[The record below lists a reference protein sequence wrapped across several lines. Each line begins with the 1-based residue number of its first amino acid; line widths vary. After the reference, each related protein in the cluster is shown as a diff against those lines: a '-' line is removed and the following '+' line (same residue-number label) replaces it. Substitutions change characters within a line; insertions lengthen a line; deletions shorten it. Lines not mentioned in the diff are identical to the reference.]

1 MLISSEDY
9 HIFIFSPKRPV
20 MSSGRKSDPTARM
33 GNIIKAIVRIIVR
46 TLVETVHR
54 LVINIF
60 ETLFGFLNW
69 PEKKI
74 RIRIFILQD
83 LQANPVVSPA
93 ELDAGI
99 EYAKRSFKKNF
110 NVRLLPH
117 NDKGKFADVLQ
128 KKPSHEV
135 LYTKGSIGAL
145 AEEFKTAGSF
155 FASNLSGL
163 FYPVTAFVVLD
174 IDHASGCSL
183 GPLTD
188 YVTLDP
194 VGAKNA
200 STLAHE
206 IAHACGLWH
215 HHAKS
220 NLLWRTFRRGDEIK
234 WWQKNLFRSS
244 RHVTY
249 W

>member
-1 MLISSEDY
+1 
-9 HIFIFSPKRPV
+9 
-20 MSSGRKSDPTARM
+20 MSLGSKGNTTAKAW
-33 GNIIKAIVRIIVR
+33 NVIKAIIRVTVR
-46 TLVETVHR
+46 TLFETIHR
-54 LVINIF
+54 LVINIVD
-60 ETLFGFLNW
+60 TLFGFSNW
-69 PEKKI
+69 PEKKL
-74 RIRIFILQD
+74 RVKIFIMQD
-83 LQANPVVSPA
+83 PQADPVVSPTD
-93 ELDAGI
+93 LDAAV

-110 NVRLLPH
+110 NIRLLPH
-117 NDKGKFADVLQ
+117 KSMQPFAEVLQ
-128 KKPSHEV
+128 KKPPHEV
-135 LYTKGSIGAL
+135 LYTKGGIGAL
-145 AEEFKTAGSF
+145 SEEFKTPGSF

-194 VGAKNA
+194 VGARNA

-215 HHAKS
+215 QQEKS
-220 NLLWRTFRRGDEIK
+220 NLMWRTFSREDEIK
-234 WWQKNLFRSS
+234 WWQKNIFRSS

>member
-1 MLISSEDY
+1 MD
-9 HIFIFSPKRPV
+9 KTWN
-20 MSSGRKSDPTARM
+20 G
-33 GNIIKAIVRIIVR
+33 IKAAIRITIRV
-46 TLVETVHR
+46 LIEALHR
-54 LVINIF
+54 VVINIF
-60 ETLFGFLNW
+60 DTLFGFLNW
-69 PEKKI
+69 PEKKL
-74 RIRIFILQD
+74 RIKIFILQSPSPD
-83 LQANPVVSPA
+83 LAVSPGD
-93 ELDAGI
+93 LDAAI

-110 NVRLLPH
+110 NTRLLPA
-117 NDKGKFADVLQ
+117 KTGQPFVEVLQ
-128 KKPSHEV
+128 KKAPYEV

-145 AEEFKTAGSF
+145 TEDFTVTGSF
-155 FASNLSGL
+155 FASNLSGS

-174 IDHASGCSL
+174 IDHAAGCSL

-194 VGAKNA
+194 DGAKNA

-215 HHAKS
+215 IRSKS
-220 NLLWRTFRRGDEIK
+220 NLLWRTFSRGEEVK
-234 WWQKNLFRSS
+234 WWQKNIFRSS

>member
-1 MLISSEDY
+1 ME
-9 HIFIFSPKRPV
+9 KTWN
-20 MSSGRKSDPTARM
+20 G
-33 GNIIKAIVRIIVR
+33 IKGVTRVAVRIIV
-46 TLVETVHR
+46 ESFHR
-54 LVINIF
+54 VVINIF
-60 ETLFGFLNW
+60 DTLFGFLNW
-69 PEKKI
+69 PEKKL
-74 RIRIFILQD
+74 RVRIFILQD
-83 LQANPVVSPA
+83 PQADPVVSTA
-93 ELDAGI
+93 ALDTAI

-110 NVRLLPH
+110 NTRLLPH
-117 NDKGKFADVLQ
+117 RSTQQFAEVLQ
-128 KKPSHEV
+128 KKAPDEA
-135 LYTKGSIGAL
+135 LYTKGSTGAL
-145 AEEFKTAGSF
+145 IEEFTITGNF
-155 FASNLSGL
+155 FAANLSGL

-194 VGAKNA
+194 EGAKNV

-215 HHAKS
+215 LKS
-220 NLLWRTFRRGDEIK
+220 EANLLWRTSARGDEVK
-234 WWQKNLFRSS
+234 WWQKNIFRGS

>member
-1 MLISSEDY
+1 
-9 HIFIFSPKRPV
+9 
-20 MSSGRKSDPTARM
+20 M
-33 GNIIKAIVRIIVR
+33 GKIWNGIKGCTRIIIRIV
-46 TLVETVHR
+46 TETVHR

-60 ETLFGFLNW
+60 DTVFGFLNW
-69 PEKKI
+69 PEKNI
-74 RIRIFILQD
+74 RVKVFILQD
-83 LQANPVVSPA
+83 PQTDPIVSSA
-93 ELDAGI
+93 DLDTAI

-110 NVRLLPH
+110 NTRLLPSRS
-117 NDKGKFADVLQ
+117 GEQFVEVLQ
-128 KKPSHEV
+128 KKVPYEV

-145 AEEFKTAGSF
+145 GEEFTITGSF
-155 FASNLSGL
+155 FASNLTGS

-188 YVTLDP
+188 YVTMDP
-194 VGAKNA
+194 DGSKNG

-215 HHAKS
+215 LQSKS
-220 NLLWRTFRRGDEIK
+220 NLLWRTISRGDEIK
-234 WWQKNLFRSS
+234 WWQKNIFRGS

>member
-1 MLISSEDY
+1 MKKIWD
-9 HIFIFSPKRPV
+9 
-20 MSSGRKSDPTARM
+20 G
-33 GNIIKAIVRIIVR
+33 IKASTRVTVRIIA
-46 TLVETVHR
+46 EIVHR

-60 ETLFGFLNW
+60 DTFFGFLNW
-69 PEKKI
+69 PEKKL
-74 RIRIFILQD
+74 RVKIFILQD
-83 LQANPVVSPA
+83 PQANPVVSPDDLVNA
-93 ELDAGI
+93 I
-99 EYAKRSFKKNF
+99 RYAKSSFKKNF
-110 NVRLLPH
+110 NTRLLPY
-117 NDKGKFADVLQ
+117 KSGQQFVEVLQ
-128 KKPSHEV
+128 KKAPYDV

-145 AEEFKTAGSF
+145 AEEFAITGSF
-155 FASNLSGL
+155 FASNLSGS

-174 IDHASGCSL
+174 IDHAAGCSL

-194 VGAKNA
+194 TGAKNA

-215 HHAKS
+215 QSSKS
-220 NLLWRTFRRGDEIK
+220 NLLWRTFSRDDQVK
-234 WWQKNLFRSS
+234 WWQKNVFRSS

>member
-1 MLISSEDY
+1 MEKIWNGIKGIARIS
-9 HIFIFSPKRPV
+9 
-20 MSSGRKSDPTARM
+20 
-33 GNIIKAIVRIIVR
+33 VRIIA
-46 TLVETVHR
+46 ETIHR
-54 LVINIF
+54 LLINVF
-60 ETLFGFLNW
+60 DTLLGFLNW
-69 PEKKI
+69 PEKKL
-74 RIRIFILQD
+74 RIKIYILQD
-83 LQANPVVSPA
+83 PQVDPVISPGG
-93 ELDAGI
+93 LDTAI

-110 NVRLLPH
+110 NTRLLPY
-117 NDKGKFADVLQ
+117 KSSQQFTEVLQ
-128 KKPSHEV
+128 KNVPYEV
-135 LYTKGSIGAL
+135 LYTKGGIGAL
-145 AEEFKTAGSF
+145 AEEFSVTGSF
-155 FASNLSGL
+155 FASNLSSL

-194 VGAKNA
+194 GGARNA

-215 HHAKS
+215 LRSKS
-220 NLLWRTFRRGDEIK
+220 NLLWRTSSRGDKVK
-234 WWQKNLFRSS
+234 WWQKNIFRSS

>member
-1 MLISSEDY
+1 MEKIWNG
-9 HIFIFSPKRPV
+9 IKGV
-20 MSSGRKSDPTARM
+20 ARVT
-33 GNIIKAIVRIIVR
+33 IRIIIEVF
-46 TLVETVHR
+46 HR
-54 LVINIF
+54 VVINIF
-60 ETLFGFLNW
+60 DTLFGFIGW
-69 PEKKI
+69 PEKKL
-74 RIRIFILQD
+74 RVKIFILQD
-83 LQANPVVSPA
+83 PQTNSVISPA
-93 ELDAGI
+93 ELDTAV
-99 EYAKRSFKKNF
+99 EYTKRSFKKNF
-110 NVRLLPH
+110 NTRLLPCK
-117 NDKGKFADVLQ
+117 NKQPFAEVLQ
-128 KKPSHEV
+128 KKPPHEV

-145 AEEFKTAGSF
+145 EEEFKIAGKF

-183 GPLTD
+183 GPLSD

-215 HHAKS
+215 QRAKA
-220 NLLWRTFRRGDEIK
+220 NLLWRTFSRGDEVK
-234 WWQKNLFRSS
+234 WWQKNIFRGS

>member
-1 MLISSEDY
+1 MERI
-9 HIFIFSPKRPV
+9 RN
-20 MSSGRKSDPTARM
+20 G
-33 GNIIKAIVRIIVR
+33 IKASIRIITRVIA
-46 TLVETVHR
+46 ETVHR

-60 ETLFGFLNW
+60 DTLFGFLNW
-69 PEKKI
+69 PEKKLRVKI
-74 RIRIFILQD
+74 YILQGP
-83 LQANPVVSPA
+83 QANPVFSPVD
-93 ELDAGI
+93 LDTAI

-110 NVRLLPH
+110 NTRLLPH
-117 NDKGKFADVLQ
+117 KNNQPFTEVLQ
-128 KKPSHEV
+128 KKAPYEA
-135 LYTKGSIGAL
+135 LYTKGGISAL
-145 AEEFKTAGSF
+145 VEEFKVAGSF
-155 FASNLSGL
+155 FASNLTGL

-194 VGAKNA
+194 GGAKNP

-215 HHAKS
+215 IRSKS
-220 NLLWRTFRRGDEIK
+220 NLLWRTFSRGDEVT
-234 WWQKNLFRSS
+234 WWQQNIFRSS

>member
-1 MLISSEDY
+1 MEKIWN
-9 HIFIFSPKRPV
+9 
-20 MSSGRKSDPTARM
+20 G
-33 GNIIKAIVRIIVR
+33 IKAITRITTRII
-46 TLVETVHR
+46 VETVHR

-60 ETLFGFLNW
+60 DTVVGFLNW

-74 RIRIFILQD
+74 RVRIFILHGP
-83 LQANPVVSPA
+83 QANPVVSPSD
-93 ELDAGI
+93 LDTAI

-110 NVRLLPH
+110 NARLLPYK
-117 NDKGKFADVLQ
+117 NEQSFAVVLQ
-128 KKPSHEV
+128 KKAPNEV

-145 AEEFKTAGSF
+145 AEEFKIAGSF
-155 FASNLSGL
+155 FASNLSGS
-163 FYPVTAFVVLD
+163 FFPITAFVVLD

-188 YVTLDP
+188 YVILDP
-194 VGAKNA
+194 DGAKNA

-215 HHAKS
+215 LRSKS
-220 NLLWRTFRRGDEIK
+220 NLLWPTFSRGDK
-234 WWQKNLFRSS
+234 VKGWQKNIFRSS

>member
-1 MLISSEDY
+1 MSLR
-9 HIFIFSPKRPV
+9 PKIYTTA
-20 MSSGRKSDPTARM
+20 KSW
-33 GNIIKAIVRIIVR
+33 NIVRAIARVTIR
-46 TLVETVHR
+46 SFVETIYR

-60 ETLFGFLNW
+60 DSLFGFLNW
-69 PEKKI
+69 PEKKL
-74 RIRIFILQD
+74 RIKVFILRDTQD
-83 LQANPVVSPA
+83 NPVVSPA
-93 ELDAGI
+93 DLDVAV

-110 NVRLLPH
+110 NTRLLPH
-117 NDKGKFADVLQ
+117 KNQQTFAEVLQ
-128 KKPSHEV
+128 MNPPYEA

-145 AEEFKTAGSF
+145 REEFKIAGSF
-155 FASNLSGL
+155 FASNLSGV
-163 FYPVTAFVVLD
+163 FYPVTAFIVLD

-183 GPLTD
+183 GPITD

-194 VGAKNA
+194 DGAKNT

-215 HHAKS
+215 QRDRS
-220 NLLWRTFRRGDEIK
+220 NLMWRTFGRGDEVK
-234 WWQKNLFRSS
+234 WWQKNIFRSS

>member
-1 MLISSEDY
+1 MEKIWNGIKGSIRITMRLI
-9 HIFIFSPKRPV
+9 
-20 MSSGRKSDPTARM
+20 
-33 GNIIKAIVRIIVR
+33 
-46 TLVETVHR
+46 VETVHR

-60 ETLFGFLNW
+60 DALFGFLNW
-69 PEKKI
+69 PEKKL
-74 RIRIFILQD
+74 RVKIFILQD
-83 LQANPVVSPA
+83 PQADPVVSITD
-93 ELDAGI
+93 LDTAI

-110 NVRLLPH
+110 NTRLLP
-117 NDKGKFADVLQ
+117 NKDNQPFAEVLQ
-128 KKPSHEV
+128 MKPPHEV
-135 LYTKGSIGAL
+135 LYTKGSVGAL
-145 AEEFKTAGSF
+145 AEEFKITGSF

-163 FYPVTAFVVLD
+163 FCPVTAFVVLD

-194 VGAKNA
+194 DGAKNA

-215 HHAKS
+215 LPSKS
-220 NLLWRTFRRGDEIK
+220 NLLWRTFSRGDEVK
-234 WWQKNLFRSS
+234 WWQKNIFRSS

>member
-1 MLISSEDY
+1 
-9 HIFIFSPKRPV
+9 
-20 MSSGRKSDPTARM
+20 MSLRSKGNTTAKTWKV
-33 GNIIKAIVRIIVR
+33 IEAITRVTVR
-46 TLVETVHR
+46 TLVEAIHR
-54 LVINIF
+54 LVINIVD
-60 ETLFGFLNW
+60 TLFGFLNW
-69 PEKKI
+69 PEKKL
-74 RIRIFILQD
+74 RIKIFILQD
-83 LQANPVVSPA
+83 PQADPVVSPTD
-93 ELDAGI
+93 LDAAV

-110 NVRLLPH
+110 NTTLLP
-117 NDKGKFADVLQ
+117 DKNKQTFAEVLQ
-128 KKPSHEV
+128 KKVPHEV
-135 LYTKGSIGAL
+135 LYTKGGKGAL
-145 AEEFKTAGSF
+145 TEEFKTAGSF

-194 VGAKNA
+194 VGARNA

-206 IAHACGLWH
+206 IAHTCGLWH
-215 HHAKS
+215 QEAKS
-220 NLLWRTFRRGDEIK
+220 NLMWRTFSRGEEVT

>member
-1 MLISSEDY
+1 MRKIWNGIKGSTRISL
-9 HIFIFSPKRPV
+9 
-20 MSSGRKSDPTARM
+20 
-33 GNIIKAIVRIIVR
+33 RIII
-46 TLVETVHR
+46 ETVHR
-54 LVINIF
+54 LSINVF
-60 ETLFGFLNW
+60 DTLFGFLNW
-69 PEKKI
+69 PEKKL
-74 RIRIFILQD
+74 RINIVILQD
-83 LQANPVVSPA
+83 HQANPVVSPA
-93 ELDAGI
+93 DLDTAI
-99 EYAKRSFKKNF
+99 EYTKRSFKKNF
-110 NVRLLPH
+110 NTRLLPH
-117 NDKGKFADVLQ
+117 KSGQPFAEVLQ
-128 KKPSHEV
+128 KKTPYEV

-145 AEEFKTAGSF
+145 WEEFTITGSF
-155 FASNLSGL
+155 FASNLCGS

-194 VGAKNA
+194 NGAKNA

-215 HHAKS
+215 LASKS
-220 NLLWRTFRRGDEIK
+220 NILWRTSGRGDEVK
-234 WWQKNLFRSS
+234 WWQKNIFRSS

>member
-1 MLISSEDY
+1 MEKI
-9 HIFIFSPKRPV
+9 RN
-20 MSSGRKSDPTARM
+20 G
-33 GNIIKAIVRIIVR
+33 IKASIRIITR
-46 TLVETVHR
+46 AIAETVHR

-60 ETLFGFLNW
+60 DTLFGYLNW
-69 PEKKI
+69 PEKKL
-74 RIRIFILQD
+74 RIKIYILQD
-83 LQANPVVSPA
+83 PQANPVLSPVD
-93 ELDAGI
+93 LDTAI

-110 NVRLLPH
+110 NTRLLPH
-117 NDKGKFADVLQ
+117 KNKQPFTEVLQ
-128 KKPSHEV
+128 KKAPYEA
-135 LYTKGSIGAL
+135 LYTKGGISAL
-145 AEEFKTAGSF
+145 AEEFKVAGNF
-155 FASNLSGL
+155 FASNLIGS

-183 GPLTD
+183 GPITD

-194 VGAKNA
+194 EGAKNA

-215 HHAKS
+215 QQAKS
-220 NLLWRTFRRGDEIK
+220 NLLWRTFSRGDEVK
-234 WWQKNLFRSS
+234 WWQKNIFRSS

>member
-1 MLISSEDY
+1 
-9 HIFIFSPKRPV
+9 
-20 MSSGRKSDPTARM
+20 M
-33 GNIIKAIVRIIVR
+33 GKIWNGIKGCTRIIIRIV
-46 TLVETVHR
+46 TETVHR

-60 ETLFGFLNW
+60 DTVFGFLNW
-69 PEKKI
+69 PEKNI
-74 RIRIFILQD
+74 RVKVFILQD
-83 LQANPVVSPA
+83 PQTDPIVSSA
-93 ELDAGI
+93 DLDTAI

-110 NVRLLPH
+110 NTRLLPSRS
-117 NDKGKFADVLQ
+117 GEQFVEVLQ
-128 KKPSHEV
+128 KKVPYEV

-145 AEEFKTAGSF
+145 GEEFTITGSF
-155 FASNLSGL
+155 FASNLTGS

-188 YVTLDP
+188 YVTMDP
-194 VGAKNA
+194 DGAKNG

-215 HHAKS
+215 LQSKS
-220 NLLWRTFRRGDEIK
+220 NLLWRTFSRGDEIK
-234 WWQKNLFRSS
+234 WWQKNIFRAS

>member
-1 MLISSEDY
+1 MEKIW
-9 HIFIFSPKRPV
+9 
-20 MSSGRKSDPTARM
+20 SG
-33 GNIIKAIVRIIVR
+33 IKGGARIIIR
-46 TLVETVHR
+46 IITETVHR
-54 LVINIF
+54 LVINILD
-60 ETLFGFLNW
+60 TGFGFLNW
-69 PEKKI
+69 PEKKL
-74 RIRIFILQD
+74 RVKIFILQD
-83 LQANPVVSPA
+83 PQTNSVISSAD
-93 ELDAGI
+93 LDAAI

-110 NVRLLPH
+110 NTRLLPY
-117 NDKGKFADVLQ
+117 KYGQQFAEVLQ
-128 KKPSHEV
+128 KKAPNEV

-145 AEEFKTAGSF
+145 REEFAITGSF

-163 FYPVTAFVVLD
+163 FYPITAFVVLD
-174 IDHASGCSL
+174 IEHASGCSL

-194 VGAKNA
+194 VGAKNV

-215 HHAKS
+215 LRLKP
-220 NLLWRTFRRGDEIK
+220 NLLWRTFSRGDQVK
-234 WWQKNLFRSS
+234 WWQKNIFRGS

>member
-1 MLISSEDY
+1 M
-9 HIFIFSPKRPV
+9 KKV
-20 MSSGRKSDPTARM
+20 WNG
-33 GNIIKAIVRIIVR
+33 IKGVTRVTIRIVVESFYRIA
-46 TLVETVHR
+46 
-54 LVINIF
+54 INIF
-60 ETLFGFLNW
+60 DTLFGFLNW
-69 PEKKI
+69 PVKKLH
-74 RIRIFILQD
+74 IRIFILQN
-83 LQANPVVSPA
+83 LQSNPVVSPTD
-93 ELDAGI
+93 LDLAI

-110 NVRLLPH
+110 NVRLLPYG
-117 NDKGKFADVLQ
+117 DKNPFTELLE
-128 KKPSHEV
+128 KKPPHEV

-145 AEEFKTAGSF
+145 GEEFKITGSF

-163 FYPVTAFVVLD
+163 FYPVTAFVVVD

-183 GPLTD
+183 GPMTD

-215 HHAKS
+215 HQAKS
-220 NLLWRTFRRGDEIK
+220 NLMWRTFSRGDEVK
-234 WWQKNLFRSS
+234 WWQKNIFRSS

>member
-1 MLISSEDY
+1 MEKIWNGIKGSTRIALRVI
-9 HIFIFSPKRPV
+9 PK
-20 MSSGRKSDPTARM
+20 
-33 GNIIKAIVRIIVR
+33 
-46 TLVETVHR
+46 TVHR

-60 ETLFGFLNW
+60 DTFLGFLNW
-69 PEKKI
+69 PEKKL
-74 RIRIFILQD
+74 RINIVILQD
-83 LQANPVVSPA
+83 HQANPVVSSA
-93 ELDAGI
+93 DLETAI
-99 EYAKRSFKKNF
+99 AYAKRSFKKNF
-110 NVRLLPH
+110 NTRLLPYKT
-117 NDKGKFADVLQ
+117 NQQFTEVLQ
-128 KKPSHEV
+128 KKAPYEI

-145 AEEFKTAGSF
+145 WEEFTITGSF

-174 IDHASGCSL
+174 IDHAAGCSL

-194 VGAKNA
+194 DGAKNA

-215 HHAKS
+215 LQSKS
-220 NLLWRTFRRGDEIK
+220 NLLWRTSGRGDQVK
-234 WWQKNLFRSS
+234 WWQKNIFRSS

>member
-1 MLISSEDY
+1 MEKIWN
-9 HIFIFSPKRPV
+9 
-20 MSSGRKSDPTARM
+20 G
-33 GNIIKAIVRIIVR
+33 IKGSTRITIRIIA
-46 TLVETVHR
+46 ETVHR

-60 ETLFGFLNW
+60 DTLFGFSNW

-74 RIRIFILQD
+74 RVRIFILQD
-83 LQANPVVSPA
+83 SQANPVVSPA
-93 ELDAGI
+93 DLDTAI
-99 EYAKRSFKKNF
+99 EFAKRSFKKNF
-110 NVRLLPH
+110 NTRLLPY
-117 NDKGKFADVLQ
+117 KSGKQFAKVLQ
-128 KKPSHEV
+128 KKAPYEV

-163 FYPVTAFVVLD
+163 FYPITAFVVLD
-174 IDHASGCSL
+174 IDHAAGCSL
-183 GPLTD
+183 GPLAD

-194 VGAKNA
+194 DGAKNA

-215 HHAKS
+215 LRSKS
-220 NLLWRTFRRGDEIK
+220 NLLWRTFSRGDEIK
-234 WWQKNLFRSS
+234 WWQKNIFRGS

>member
-1 MLISSEDY
+1 MIQ
-9 HIFIFSPKRPV
+9 
-20 MSSGRKSDPTARM
+20 KSWYA
-33 GNIIKAIVRIIVR
+33 IKGVTRVTVR
-46 TLVETVHR
+46 TIVEAFHR
-54 LVINIF
+54 LVINMF
-60 ETLFGFLNW
+60 DLLFGFLNW
-69 PEKKI
+69 PEKRLRIKI
-74 RIRIFILQD
+74 LILQD
-83 LQANPVVSPA
+83 PQANSVVSPA
-93 ELDAGI
+93 DLAAAL

-110 NVRLLPH
+110 NISLLPH
-117 NDKGKFADVLQ
+117 KNNRPIADVVQ
-128 KKPSHEV
+128 EKPPHEV

-155 FASNLSGL
+155 FASNLCGL

-188 YVTLDP
+188 YVTLDH

-215 HHAKS
+215 YHAKS
-220 NLLWRTFRRGDEIK
+220 NLMWRTFSRGDEIK
-234 WWQKNLFRSS
+234 WWQQNIFRSS

>member
-1 MLISSEDY
+1 MEKIW
-9 HIFIFSPKRPV
+9 I
-20 MSSGRKSDPTARM
+20 G
-33 GNIIKAIVRIIVR
+33 IKGSTRIIIR
-46 TLVETVHR
+46 IIAETVFR

-60 ETLFGFLNW
+60 DTLFGFLNW
-69 PEKKI
+69 PEKKL
-74 RIRIFILQD
+74 RIKIVILQD
-83 LQANPVVSPA
+83 PQANPVVSPA
-93 ELDAGI
+93 DLDTAI
-99 EYAKRSFKKNF
+99 EFAKRSFKKNF
-110 NVRLLPH
+110 NTSLLPY
-117 NDKGKFADVLQ
+117 KSGQPFAEVLQ
-128 KKPSHEV
+128 RKAPYEV

-145 AEEFKTAGSF
+145 WEEFTITGSF

-163 FYPVTAFVVLD
+163 FYPITAFIVLD

-183 GPLTD
+183 GPLSD

-194 VGAKNA
+194 GGAKNV

-215 HHAKS
+215 LQSKS
-220 NLLWRTFRRGDEIK
+220 NLLWRTFSRGDEVK
-234 WWQKNLFRSS
+234 WWQKNIFRSS